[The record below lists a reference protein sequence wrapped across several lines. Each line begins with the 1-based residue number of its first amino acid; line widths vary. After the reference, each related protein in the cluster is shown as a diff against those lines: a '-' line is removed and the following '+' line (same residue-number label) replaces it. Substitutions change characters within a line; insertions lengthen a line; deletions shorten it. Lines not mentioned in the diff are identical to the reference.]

1 MSALFTNT
9 KILTRILFVLAVLT
23 AALLGIGW
31 QAYSIVDL
39 SDEKTDE
46 LQFSAE
52 RALYARQIDAQIATV
67 IGYGRAIYGATSP
80 QEAAQYFKPMRD
92 EMQAMQ
98 EVYAEW
104 GKITDASRRANYES
118 RLPIIRDFVAFREEV
133 IRLVNAEGVAK
144 AREFGLSERVSQNR
158 DALVKSIDDG
168 VTTNVNNLRRT
179 NQEVTAYYD
188 NQRQV
193 LLVSIVAAVVIAW
206 VVAGLIAVMTI
217 TRPIRRM
224 TDTMDV
230 LATGNTAVDVEG
242 ATRKDE
248 IGAMARAVQ
257 VFKDNMI
264 AREKAEADIAE
275 QRRIAEEQRTA
286 TAARERKAIEEISA
300 LCTKVSDGELDIR
313 LNEADKDGFLL
324 DISKQLNTLTGMLQQ
339 VTGELDAVT
348 ASMAQGDLTNDIRG
362 NYHGVFGR
370 LKTGVNTMAGKLR
383 DIAGELNQSAAAV
396 KEAAA
401 EISTGSQDLASRTES
416 QAASI
421 EETAASM
428 HEITSTVKQNADNAQ
443 AASQLAVV
451 ARDAADK
458 GGAVMGNVV
467 TAMSQIEGSAAKISD
482 IVGLIDEIAFQTNL
496 LALNASVEAAR
507 AGEAG
512 KGFAVVAQEV
522 RALAQRSAD
531 ASKEIKTLI
540 SASNGQVREGGKLVG
555 QAGESLTEIVTAVKK
570 VTDIV
575 SEIAAAS
582 REQATGLEQVNT
594 AVGTMDEMT
603 QRNGALVEET
613 SASAQ
618 SLSQQAAQLAQL
630 VSFFKTGNSR
640 SVTPTATVAKPA
652 ATKATVTPIRSAAK
666 PAASSPAPAAPKAAA
681 ASKPTAVAQPKSD
694 NDADW
699 QEF

>member
-1 MSALFTNT
+1 MSMFNNLKIGIRIGLVLLIAAIGLGSISFLGVRD
-9 KILTRILFVLAVLT
+9 ILTLESKTGELGLT
-23 AALLGIGW
+23 A
-31 QAYSIVDL
+31 
-39 SDEKTDE
+39 
-46 LQFSAE
+46 
-52 RALYARQIDAQIATV
+52 R
-67 IGYGRAIYGATSP
+67 RAIYAEKLNSIVNAVVMESRGIYMSKDS
-80 QEAAQYFKPMRD
+80 EAAKPFAKNLLGYLDQMEKLIPLYEKTQPADRQAAFAD
-92 EMQAMQ
+92 RKKLMQDFITFRRETARLGL
-98 EVYAEW
+98 EVSPAAANTQ
-104 GKITDASRRANYES
+104 GNNDANRANRAALNKQLVEAAG
-118 RLPIIRDFVAFREEV
+118 RNDAAIDTMIADLEAFADRE
-133 IRLVNAEGVAK
+133 ISLLI
-144 AREFGLSERVSQNR
+144 GLS
-158 DALVKSIDDG
+158 
-168 VTTNVNNLRRT
+168 
-179 NQEVTAYYD
+179 
-188 NQRQV
+188 
-193 LLVSIVAAVVIAW
+193 AA
-206 VVAGLIAVMTI
+206 IAVICVGLGLAISLLTI
-217 TRPIRRM
+217 TRPISR
-224 TDTMDV
+224 
-230 LATGNTAVDVEG
+230 LAAGMKTLADGNTGVEVYG
-242 ATRKDE
+242 AGRGDE
-248 IGAMARAVQ
+248 IGAMAGTVQ
-257 VFKDNMI
+257 VFKDSMI
-264 AREKAEADIAE
+264 AREKAEADIAA
-275 QRRIAEEQRTA
+275 QRNATEAQRNA
-286 TAARERKAIEEISA
+286 TAARERKAIEEIGE
-300 LCTKVSDGELDIR
+300 LCTKVSGGELDIR

-324 DISKQLNTLTGMLQQ
+324 DISKQLNGLTGMLQQ
-339 VTGELDAVT
+339 VTGELATVT
-348 ASMAQGDLTNDIRG
+348 ASMADGDLTKDIRG
-362 NYHGVFGR
+362 DYHGVFGTV
-370 LKTGVNTMAGKLR
+370 KSGVNTMAQKLR

-428 HEITSTVKQNADNAQ
+428 HEITATVKQNADNAQ
-443 AASQLAVV
+443 AASQLATV

-467 TAMSQIEGSAAKISD
+467 TAMGQIEGSAAKISD

-531 ASKEIKTLI
+531 ASREIKTLI
-540 SASNGQVREGGKLVG
+540 TASNGQVREGGKLVG

-570 VTDIV
+570 VSDIV

-630 VSFFKTGNSR
+630 VSFFRTGAAGS
-640 SVTPTATVAKPA
+640 KPA
-652 ATKATVTPIRSAAK
+652 ATAVAAAPSKVTALRPAAK
-666 PAASSPAPAAPKAAA
+666 PAASAAPKAVPALK
-681 ASKPTAVAQPKSD
+681 STGSAQPKPE

>member
-1 MSALFTNT
+1 MQFLNNFKIGTRVLGILVLFAVGLAGVAYIGFNALSTYNVGVRDLKSMAT
-9 KILTRILFVLAVLT
+9 LSSMAQKSNYALTESISYMRAIFAAQNPAAIKQGIDELNT
-23 AALLGIGW
+23 AAT
-31 QAYSIVDL
+31 DL
-39 SDEKTDE
+39 
-46 LQFSAE
+46 E
-52 RALYARQIDAQIATV
+52 RLI
-67 IGYGRAIYGATSP
+67 P
-80 QEAAQYFKPMRD
+80 QYEAAIPVERKQDFQARKERMQTFIQQRREIARLAGSEGVDAARAFAGRPEVMQLRVALDKELD
-92 EMQAMQ
+92 EAVQRNEKDIASLQ
-98 EVYAEW
+98 ERLERFYENQVSLLIGLSLA
-104 GKITDASRRANYES
+104 IIAASLVAGFS
-118 RLPIIRDFVAFREEV
+118 VAFFTV
-133 IRLVNAEGVAK
+133 
-144 AREFGLSERVSQNR
+144 
-158 DALVKSIDDG
+158 
-168 VTTNVNNLRRT
+168 
-179 NQEVTAYYD
+179 
-188 NQRQV
+188 
-193 LLVSIVAAVVIAW
+193 
-206 VVAGLIAVMTI
+206 
-217 TRPIRRM
+217 TRPINR
-224 TDTMDV
+224 
-230 LATGNTAVDVEG
+230 LATGMKTLADGDTGVEVFG
-242 ATRKDE
+242 AGRGDE
-248 IGAMARAVQ
+248 IGVMAKTVQ

-348 ASMAQGDLTNDIRG
+348 AGMAQGDLTNDIRG

-383 DIAGELNQSAAAV
+383 DIAGELNMSAAAV

-401 EISTGSQDLASRTES
+401 EISTGSQDLAQRTES

-467 TAMSQIEGSAAKISD
+467 TAMGQIEGSAAKISD

-630 VSFFKTGNSR
+630 VSFFKTGNTATR
-640 SVTPTATVAKPA
+640 PAAAVKPTAS
-652 ATKATVTPIRSAAK
+652 VTPIRPNATPGTKPAAK
-666 PAASSPAPAAPKAAA
+666 PAASKPVAAIKPAA
-681 ASKPTAVAQPKSD
+681 SAQPKPESP
-694 NDADW
+694 DADW

>member
-1 MSALFTNT
+1 MSMFNNL
-9 KILTRILFVLAVLT
+9 KIGIRISLVLLIAAIGLATVAWLGVGGIQSYDQETDEMVLT
-23 AALLGIGW
+23 AR
-31 QAYSIVDL
+31 
-39 SDEKTDE
+39 
-46 LQFSAE
+46 
-52 RALYARQIDAQIATV
+52 RALYAEKLDAIVYAVVAESRGIYMSKDTEAAKPFARNLNGYLDEMEKIIPAYEKTQPASRLQAFQERKQDLLNFVRFRRETARLGVEVSPAAANEQGNNDANRANRAAVNKSLREAAERNDKAIDETTARLDDFIATQV
-67 IGYGRAIYGATSP
+67 P
-80 QEAAQYFKPMRD
+80 
-92 EMQAMQ
+92 
-98 EVYAEW
+98 
-104 GKITDASRRANYES
+104 
-118 RLPIIRDFVAFREEV
+118 LII
-133 IRLVNAEGVAK
+133 
-144 AREFGLSERVSQNR
+144 GLSG
-158 DALVKSIDDG
+158 A
-168 VTTNVNNLRRT
+168 
-179 NQEVTAYYD
+179 
-188 NQRQV
+188 
-193 LLVSIVAAVVIAW
+193 VIA
-206 VVAGLIAVMTI
+206 ATLAIGFAISFLTI
-217 TRPIRRM
+217 TRPIGRLASGM
-224 TDTMDV
+224 KTLADGDT
-230 LATGNTAVDVEG
+230 GVDVFG
-242 ATRKDE
+242 AGRGDE
-248 IGAMARAVQ
+248 IGLMAKTVQ

-275 QRRIAEEQRTA
+275 QRRVAEDQRSA
-286 TAARERKAIEEISA
+286 TAARERKAIEEIGQ
-300 LCTKVSDGELDIR
+300 LCSKVSGGELDIR
-313 LNEADKDGFLL
+313 LNEGDKDGFLL
-324 DISKQLNTLTGMLQQ
+324 DISKQLNGLTGMLQQ
-339 VTGELDAVT
+339 VTGELATVT
-348 ASMAQGDLTNDIRG
+348 ASMADGDLTKDIRG
-362 NYHGVFGR
+362 DYHGVFG
-370 LKTGVNTMAGKLR
+370 KVKSGVNTMAEKLR
-383 DIAGELNQSAAAV
+383 DIAGELNRSAAAV

-522 RALAQRSAD
+522 RSLAQRSAD
-531 ASKEIKTLI
+531 ASREIKTLI
-540 SASNGQVREGGKLVG
+540 TASNGQVREGGKLVG

-630 VSFFKTGNSR
+630 VGFFRT
-640 SVTPTATVAKPA
+640 
-652 ATKATVTPIRSAAK
+652 
-666 PAASSPAPAAPKAAA
+666 
-681 ASKPTAVAQPKSD
+681 
-694 NDADW
+694 
-699 QEF
+699 